1 MLVLTT
7 MFVSVSNDLPKT
19 SYMKMVDIWMIFNLI
34 IPFVEVLLHVY
45 KETFFG
51 TEEEDDDMRSKTKR
65 NIVQVESN
73 ENKEENLELEIQV
86 LINLSTG
93 HLKNILFSGRQNLP
107 EAHKCGYCVK
117 SSQPFGRSQ
126 FCSDILG
133 SWVCQIFQP
142 IYLINPNCAT
152 LL

>member
-45 KETFFG
+45 KETFFV
-51 TEEEDDDMRSKTKR
+51 TEEEDDEMRSKPNT

-73 ENKEENLELEIQV
+73 EKKEDNVEMEIQV
-86 LINLSTG
+86 LINLST
-93 HLKNILFSGRQNLP
+93 
-107 EAHKCGYCVK
+107 
-117 SSQPFGRSQ
+117 SQ
-126 FCSDILG
+126 F
-133 SWVCQIFQP
+133 Q
-142 IYLINPNCAT
+142 IYLFQDIKISRKPTSVEIVSRIVNPLVIVSFAVIYWVLGFVKYFNPSI
-152 LL
+152 

>member
-51 TEEEDDDMRSKTKR
+51 TEEEDDEMRSKPKT

-73 ENKEENLELEIQV
+73 ENKEENVEMEIQV

-93 HLKNILFSGRQNLP
+93 HFKISFFQDIKISRKPTSVEIVSRIVNPLVIVSFAVIYWVLGF
-107 EAHKCGYCVK
+107 VK
-117 SSQPFGRSQ
+117 YF
-126 FCSDILG
+126 
-133 SWVCQIFQP
+133 
-142 IYLINPNCAT
+142 NPSI
-152 LL
+152 

>member
-73 ENKEENLELEIQV
+73 ENKEDNLELEIQV

-93 HLKNILFSGRQNLP
+93 HLKNILFSGRQN
-107 EAHKCGYCVK
+107 
-117 SSQPFGRSQ
+117 
-126 FCSDILG
+126 
-133 SWVCQIFQP
+133 
-142 IYLINPNCAT
+142 
-152 LL
+152 

>member
-93 HLKNILFSGRQNLP
+93 HFKNILFSGRQN
-107 EAHKCGYCVK
+107 
-117 SSQPFGRSQ
+117 
-126 FCSDILG
+126 
-133 SWVCQIFQP
+133 
-142 IYLINPNCAT
+142 
-152 LL
+152 

>member
-93 HLKNILFSGRQNLP
+93 HLKNIFFSGRQN
-107 EAHKCGYCVK
+107 
-117 SSQPFGRSQ
+117 
-126 FCSDILG
+126 
-133 SWVCQIFQP
+133 
-142 IYLINPNCAT
+142 
-152 LL
+152 